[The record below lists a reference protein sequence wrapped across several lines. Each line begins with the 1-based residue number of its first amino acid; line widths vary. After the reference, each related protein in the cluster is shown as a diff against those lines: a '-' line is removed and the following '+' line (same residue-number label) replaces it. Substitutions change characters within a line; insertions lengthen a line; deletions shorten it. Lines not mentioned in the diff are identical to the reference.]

1 MNVDNSDFKFSHGEK
16 SRSMMAEI
24 NVTPFVDVMLVLLI
38 IFMITAPMMQGL
50 DLRLPK
56 AAAPSVDTQNIP
68 TVSIKIDKK
77 IYWNEEVLADVKT
90 LEQKV
95 KEYAGGDAKRELYFR
110 AAKALEYGFVV
121 GVFASIRSAGIQNIG
136 MVTEPVDS

>member
-1 MNVDNSDFKFSHGEK
+1 
-16 SRSMMAEI
+16 MMAEI

-50 DLRLPK
+50 DLQLPK

-95 KEYAGGDAKRELYFR
+95 KEYAGGDDKREIYFR
-110 AAKALEYGFVV
+110 ADKALEYGFVV